1 MVTSTQTTQAIL
13 GGLQALGVD
22 AFLATLPDVSPNV
35 IEESAAYAVARSL
48 HKEGIKAEDPQE
60 ARRQLDAIVQG
71 SKRPDLGQTVEMLG
85 LVSANRFAGA
95 ARFVKR
101 EADTT
106 EIAKDTPQAAQR
118 RLVLSERAPLWL
130 QAKVE
135 EANVSGRINQAISNI
150 ASKIDRITSLLGMM
164 PYSSLP
170 EACGKL
176 PVNCG
181 QDQLREDLSFVV
193 EAAKKHPQFFRRA
206 HLLVLERAAAES
218 ENAAEAI
225 TLLRLTRSDLFS

>member
-1 MVTSTQTTQAIL
+1 ML
-13 GGLQALGVD
+13 FLQHFLMFPQMLLKKVLLMPSHGV
-22 AFLATLPDVSPNV
+22 FT
-35 IEESAAYAVARSL
+35 
-48 HKEGIKAEDPQE
+48 KK
-60 ARRQLDAIVQG
+60 G
-71 SKRPDLGQTVEMLG
+71 SKRTIL
-85 LVSANRFAGA
+85 
-95 ARFVKR
+95 KK
-101 EADTT
+101 
-106 EIAKDTPQAAQR
+106 KDTPQAAQR

-193 EAAKKHPQFFRRA
+193 EA
-206 HLLVLERAAAES
+206 
-218 ENAAEAI
+218 
-225 TLLRLTRSDLFS
+225 

>member
-48 HKEGIKAEDPQE
+48 HKEGINAEDP
-60 ARRQLDAIVQG
+60 
-71 SKRPDLGQTVEMLG
+71 
-85 LVSANRFAGA
+85 
-95 ARFVKR
+95 
-101 EADTT
+101 
-106 EIAKDTPQAAQR
+106 PQAAQR